1 MEKDG
6 ATKAP
11 RAATPQQDHQDHQDQ
26 QQHQKQAREGITSS
40 SGSTSPARKRRKDRP
55 CARCVKRNIGHLC
68 HDEPR
73 EAAKNAKVL
82 PGDMAQGDDA
92 ALKQD
97 NTALLS
103 VVDEQQVGQQLLQE
117 PDLDLSTTAPA
128 NGQTGSAQLAE
139 PPPASGAPGEP
150 SGPKSQPLLG
160 RSDWSLGGQ
169 NQFQD
174 MHNFHPSY
182 MFNAPEV
189 TNEYN
194 LLNDFLST
202 SLLDD
207 GAMFSADDA
216 QGLYSDPSLINTVA
230 ANSNGHRGQ
239 RFPTQPSRFLGR
251 SQTPAASTGD
261 VDGPSIAMP
270 ADKARE
276 NYYMTAAD
284 PAGNDTPEERM
295 EKLLKAKYR
304 AGMLR
309 PFNYVKGY
317 ARLNE
322 YMDKHMQPA
331 SRQKIL
337 RELDRFRPKFR
348 ERMQTLTD
356 MELVLVEMWFERSL
370 MEYDRVFASMAIPA
384 CCWRRTGEIFRGNKE
399 MAQLIHVPIEQ
410 LRDGKLAI
418 HEIIIEEHLV
428 SYWEKFGKIAFDN
441 SQKAI
446 PSNACSGFASAALS
460 PTLGDTLCLKSMAS
474 IVKSH
479 PKDITKCSRVLG
491 RYLCATLQR
500 QCLCGNLTRG
510 LVFAAK
516 LERTLHEAVDTL
528 PSLTASLYENIEKVD
543 LISASAI
550 ATKNRDLDGRGTRI
564 WNLTSMYK
572 DNTALAETLAL
583 VRAFAS
589 LLLDCAQ
596 QSGPGAT
603 ANDIRVLKIT
613 LKASKWCLDQGQ
625 LGVAEQVI
633 ERAACYE
640 QRLQRRLP
648 NNGSQDLAPT
658 RRQLASQYHILRI
671 SLAWRRDRLDI
682 ADFFFAKLNA
692 AGIVHEATVAED
704 LADILFEIGRDLAT
718 KQSYSAAIQWLERA
732 HGTLISQTPE
742 DLSTDASAL
751 RGCIVH
757 TLVHALL
764 KQRCEE
770 NNLRAWNIIRELER
784 ETENPITVSLLKL
797 QVLTGDQ
804 SSAQD
809 YHDVLVRV
817 IRQIH
822 LSDLNVKTILHHVH
836 ELRRR
841 SARLAHSA
849 LAALLSERLLA
860 INEIA
865 WVERTLITIL
875 WNCTTSTDLGDMTDQ
890 LKELLS
896 QVASGTH
903 STLTTSATH
912 AAQILMLRRIETF
925 YSQGDYDQADVWCR
939 LALHNIFSNSGT
951 SNVGKLQRK
960 RLLCAL
966 AKADFATCRNIHHHM
981 SKSTVGDLSTKY
993 LVYKVA
999 LRTKDVATAC
1009 LDAISA
1015 GSQSDFTLLYACVL
1029 EAQKN
1034 GNRLTVI
1041 RALSRVL
1048 DKRNYATTSDV
1059 HLATLLR
1066 FVSDDVTKFL
1076 VCAHARSTTAR
1087 LLIEELDSPKSQEVD
1102 CIGELCKVF
1111 EAAAAVAEASQQQ
1124 GPGAKDDFPIAELD
1138 WFSRNSYNLALNICT
1153 MWEAGSTLRIV
1164 QACLA
1169 FTSVYLSNGDPQQ
1182 ASDLALRRLFCNFLG
1197 CCLLTILA
1205 RAEDSVEKQLH
1216 YYSSLRNTMSGFRA
1230 HVGEQLS
1237 RMEGGARTDLL
1248 RKYGCLIMF
1257 DFEAAARMGSW
1268 TCFGNLIN
1276 VHITCVDYGGSSL
1289 IEQETS
1295 VCKDVTIYNVMAD
1308 VVLAGDA
1315 PTEGNSPRAMLEM
1328 ITYRFQLS

>member
-1 MEKDG
+1 MPPLEQPAFTVG
-6 ATKAP
+6 GLCSRITIASLGCQT
-11 RAATPQQDHQDHQDQ
+11 DHDPPMTAHDLRFAIINQ
-26 QQHQKQAREGITSS
+26 
-40 SGSTSPARKRRKDRP
+40 PN
-55 CARCVKRNIGHLC
+55 VRNIGHLC

-441 SQKAI
+441 SQKAMLTSCSLKNPNLVSEDPNIRCCFSFTIRRDTYDI

-583 VRAFAS
+583 GR
-589 LLLDCAQ
+589 
-596 QSGPGAT
+596 PPKT
-603 ANDIRVLKIT
+603 AVSR
-613 LKASKWCLDQGQ
+613 SK
-625 LGVAEQVI
+625 
-633 ERAACYE
+633 
-640 QRLQRRLP
+640 
-648 NNGSQDLAPT
+648 GSANMGT
-658 RRQLASQYHILRI
+658 
-671 SLAWRRDRLDI
+671 
-682 ADFFFAKLNA
+682 
-692 AGIVHEATVAED
+692 GIVHEATVAED

-981 SKSTVGDLSTKY
+981 SKSTVGDLSTQY

-999 LRTKDVATAC
+999 LRTKDVGLAC

-1268 TCFGNLIN
+1268 TCFGDLIN